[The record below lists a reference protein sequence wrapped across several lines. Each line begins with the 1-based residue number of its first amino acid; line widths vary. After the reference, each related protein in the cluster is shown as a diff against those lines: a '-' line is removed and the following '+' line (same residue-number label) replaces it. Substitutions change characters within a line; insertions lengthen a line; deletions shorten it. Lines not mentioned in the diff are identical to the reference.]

1 MNNDN
6 YCEYLNNCLSDM
18 KNEMNHD
25 HNNVIDFRNNM
36 KRFIN
41 CKIKKYPIIENILNK
56 SNKSNKL
63 NLEHSEYLISGGA
76 RTKDDKTTPKEN
88 EFSKKLLK
96 IFELT
101 KQYEK
106 IQAIPDFDKRV
117 KIMTEELDKIHEA
130 INKIKDKDI
139 GETSRILEGDRIQ
152 NSFDIMATNIK
163 NMEHG
168 FEIIPKKVEMYLPFN
183 YRDMNEYIYVDNN
196 TKSLFYDIFDEL
208 KKRFDSIKQQHGKV
222 GLNIDTELN
231 KLSVVISNRNEQINK
246 KTEQITSV
254 LKSINTTIET
264 LKNSYENLEFS
275 EMDIQKVINISEL
288 NDIISKINHSNDK
301 NLEFFVMKMKS
312 QYENLMTKKIKERT
326 YIDTYNDEVQTL
338 EYSLKEQYKLPDP
351 YFDGTYTT
359 RISNNLLVS
368 MDVTKDKLD
377 ILTRL
382 LNVNN
387 TNDISYEESITNIND
402 IYQPDFGSMIK
413 KQTQDNS
420 GSQIGQTQ
428 LPEPPYMAGGAE
440 NLEIIEKELN
450 KYYEIGIIYGNLQ
463 SEYRAKVV
471 LYNTY
476 QMYVTI
482 HNAFL
487 ILIATNQIF
496 TSGYVVYNYINK
508 GTIEFFRRILDNI
521 VKKIDS
527 INSSQTSS
535 MNEDVLY
542 MRKYHYITIKKL
554 YNFMNWISGKLG
566 AKDVVD
572 IRRCTGKVY
581 DCFILFNYFK
591 TVLESYNEMFQNKIT
606 IYARINDIGYN
617 YEKDYDTTGSNAKDT
632 FTKQVFISD
641 YEHKILDKKDTNP
654 VNTATMWIESNKNT
668 CPPLFS
674 KDNKNKEMNYKFTE
688 VFDSVN
694 FPSNGDISK
703 YMTMDTQIAK
713 GKGVAVMTYG
723 YSGTGKTFTLFG
735 SRDIGKEGVLQAT
748 LNGINGLKKIHF
760 RLYEIFGY
768 GMAYPHYWSAPDG
781 SSRMNDIDNRIY
793 HYSPAYD
800 TSGNLKFD
808 NVIRYNAKEIANY
821 TSDNLPDKGTKGS
834 TYFEI
839 TKDLTLNV
847 LRNFDAFIGQVENYR
862 EGKDPRKEIFEKKD
876 FVPRVEKTPNNR
888 VSSRSVI
895 LYDFQIYLED
905 MDNPVPFIIVDLP
918 GREEIIE
925 TYINPYIN
933 SPVIR
938 HILNLG
944 RDNNLNS
951 QYYVIQFLLSVMAL
965 NPIAVPI
972 FYANV
977 KDNIYKFI
985 DNKYKYIL
993 NDRLPFRFP
1002 LNKEIETEKIHG
1014 YENKTYLDMIREKYV
1029 VEKGEDDKYYVVN
1042 PVGQNGFT
1050 FDEELINRVGTTVY
1064 DLIGGIKSK
1073 GFRGFGYLPAR
1084 QNESQYYSLLS
1095 IHAMN
1100 RLIMLNKFDIIK
1112 EIYQKICKEF
1122 INDSIDKYVDNM
1134 KDVTEIRDITN
1145 NLLSTQFKGE
1155 RVIRSEVSEFRR
1167 IVESVIEKN
1176 PNIIISDTD
1185 MPIIKAELKSILGYD
1200 YYLTPFTGIYI
1211 NENIIGLIKYLAGKM
1226 IKEEVDRDKFL
1237 NEQIHKQDDKLDF
1250 SFQQKVSRVWLMSNP
1265 TVTPKEIQE
1274 FYDFENI
1281 ADVPLKL
1288 KLKDENSDNLK
1299 FNIDNMVDEYEK
1311 VRTSY
1316 HSNYIFNFK
1325 QPLITE
1331 ILDPYI
1337 TKINDYKVF
1346 YLFGNY
1352 KDEVTRDLKCE
1363 HQVNLLNSTG
1373 DFINIIT
1380 GK

>member
-1 MNNDN
+1 MNNE
-6 YCEYLNNCLSDM
+6 YYYKYLNDRLDDM
-18 KNEMNHD
+18 KNEMESD
-25 HNNVIDFRNNM
+25 YNNIINFSNNM
-36 KRFIN
+36 KKFVN
-41 CKIKKYPIIENILNK
+41 CKIKKYPIIENILTK
-56 SNKSNKL
+56 SNKSNKA
-63 NLEHSEYLISGGA
+63 NFVNTTDMIGIGGA
-76 RTKDDKTTPKEN
+76 PKETSEIKTEDKKPDN
-88 EFSKKLLK
+88 NFSKKLLK
-96 IFELT
+96 IFEIT

-106 IQAIPDFDKRV
+106 IQSIPDFDKRV
-117 KIMTEELDKIHEA
+117 KIMTEELDKIYQE
-130 INKIKDKDI
+130 INKIKKKDI
-139 GETSRILEGDRIQ
+139 GEASRILDGDKIQ

-183 YRDMNEYIYVDNN
+183 YGDMNNYLYVDDN
-196 TKSLFYDIFDEL
+196 TKSLFYEVFEEL
-208 KKRFDSIKQQHGKV
+208 KKRLDTIKNQHEITGS
-222 GLNIDTELN
+222 GIDAELD
-231 KLSVVISNRNEQINK
+231 KLSVEINNRNEQIIK
-246 KTEQITSV
+246 KTGQLKSV
-254 LKSINTTIET
+254 LKSIDETTDS
-264 LKNSYENLEFS
+264 LKNSYENLKFNES
-275 EMDIQKVINISEL
+275 DIKRVIGVDEL
-288 NDIISKINHSNDK
+288 NELISRIDYTNNK
-301 NLEFFVMKMKS
+301 NVENFVVKMKS
-312 QYENLMTKKIKERT
+312 RYNDLRDKKIKERT
-326 YIDTYNDEVQTL
+326 YIDIYNDEVQTM
-338 EYSLKEQYKLPDP
+338 EYNFKEQYKLPDP

-359 RISNNLLVS
+359 RISNNLLIS

-377 ILTRL
+377 ILTKL
-382 LNVNN
+382 LNVDNQ
-387 TNDISYEESITNIND
+387 DSILTNIND
-402 IYQPDFGSMIK
+402 IYQPDFTSMFK
-413 KQTQDNS
+413 KQTEIITTE
-420 GSQIGQTQ
+420 GREI
-428 LPEPPYMAGGAE
+428 PYMAGGAKNVE
-440 NLEIIEKELN
+440 TIERELN
-450 KYYEIGIIYGNLQ
+450 KYYEIGIEYGNLQ
-463 SEYRAKVV
+463 YEYRAKVTF
-471 LYNTY
+471 YNTY

-487 ILIATNQIF
+487 VLIATNQIF

-527 INSSQTSS
+527 INSSSQP
-535 MNEDVLY
+535 NEDVLY

-554 YNFMNWISGKLG
+554 YNFMNWLSGKLG

-572 IRRCTGKVY
+572 IRRCTGNVY

-617 YEKDYDTTGSNAKDT
+617 YEKDYDATSSNAKNT
-632 FTKQVFISD
+632 YTKQVFISD
-641 YEHKILDKKDTNP
+641 YEHKILDKKDASP
-654 VNTATMWIESNKNT
+654 VSTAVMWVESNKDT

-674 KDNKNKEMNYKFTE
+674 KDDKNKETSYKFTE

-793 HYSPAYD
+793 HYSLEYD
-800 TSGNLKFD
+800 NSGNLKFYD
-808 NVIRYNAKEIANY
+808 VIRYNAKDIANF
-821 TSDNLPDKGTKGS
+821 TNDNLPNKDIKGS

-839 TKDLTLNV
+839 TKDLALNV

-862 EGKDPRKEIFEKKD
+862 EGKDSRKEKFEGKD

-905 MDNPVPFIIVDLP
+905 MDKPVPFIIVDLP
-918 GREEIIE
+918 SREEIIE
-925 TYINPYIN
+925 TYIDPYIN
-933 SPVIR
+933 SPVIK

-944 RDNNLNS
+944 KDNILNS
-951 QYYVIQFLLSVMAL
+951 KYYVLQFLLSVMAL
-965 NPIAVPI
+965 NPVAVPI
-972 FYANV
+972 FYN
-977 KDNIYKFI
+977 KIYDFI
-985 DNKYKYIL
+985 SKKYKNIL
-993 NDRLPFRFP
+993 DERLPFRFP
-1002 LNKEIETEKIHG
+1002 LNKDVETSHSRSS
-1014 YENKTYLDMIREKYV
+1014 YNKTYLDLVKERYT
-1029 VEKGEDDKYYVVN
+1029 VEKDKDDNYYVKN
-1042 PVGQNGFT
+1042 PIGQDGFT
-1050 FDEELINRVGTTVY
+1050 FYDELINRKGTNISDLVGS
-1064 DLIGGIKSK
+1064 LEAKSGGF
-1073 GFRGFGYLPAR
+1073 GGFGYLPSR
-1084 QNESQYYSLLS
+1084 ENKSQYNSLLS

-1112 EIYQKICKEF
+1112 EIYEKICKEF
-1122 INDSIDKYVDNM
+1122 MNDTIDKYIDDM
-1134 KDVTEIRDITN
+1134 KDTIEITEITKS
-1145 NLLSTQFKGE
+1145 LLGTRFKGE
-1155 RVIRSEVSEFRR
+1155 RVIRSEINEFQKVIRA
-1167 IVESVIEKN
+1167 VIEN
-1176 PNIIISDTD
+1176 NSNITIPNTD
-1185 MPIIKAELKSILGYD
+1185 MPIIKSELKSILEYD

-1226 IKEEVDRDKFL
+1226 IKEEKERDIFL
-1237 NEQIHKQDDKLDF
+1237 NEQIHKQDDRLDF
-1250 SFQQKVSRVWLMSNP
+1250 SFQQKVSRVWLMSSP
-1265 TVTPKEIQE
+1265 EPISTIQE
-1274 FYDFENI
+1274 FYGFENMS
-1281 ADVPLKL
+1281 DVPLKL
-1288 KLKDENSDNLK
+1288 YDEYGHKLEFDVN
-1299 FNIDNMVDEYEK
+1299 NMISEYEK

-1325 QPLITE
+1325 HPLITE

-1363 HQVNLLNSTG
+1363 HQVNLLNSTA

-1380 GK
+1380 G